1 MKKRGVT
8 SRDVARLAG
17 VSQSAV
23 SRCFSPQAS
32 VSEATRQKVLKAAR
46 ELGYRP
52 NSIARSLITRSS
64 RTVAVVFHSLEN
76 PFYSTLL
83 ERASRFF
90 QDQGYFLQLFAASP
104 GDSISDVIDGLIRS
118 QVEGVLMLAITL
130 DAEQAS
136 MLTDLGIPT
145 VIINRT
151 VAYDGVSQVSCDNFH
166 GGYWAAQ
173 HLIRCGHRR
182 FAWLAGLEGTSTS
195 DQRRDGFLAG
205 LADGGAELHHREV
218 GNYRYD
224 DALLATRRL
233 LSSSEPPDAIFS
245 ANDLMALAVMEAA
258 RHEFCLSIPKDLS
271 VIGFDDVPMAAW
283 PSHSLT
289 SLAQPVDDMIARA
302 TELLMTQIHD
312 AATQPQHIRLPVV
325 PMVRS
330 STRPLLTWQSNSS
343 S

>member
-8 SRDVARLAG
+8 SKDVAKLAG

-23 SRCFSPQAS
+23 SRCFSPHAK
-32 VSEATRQKVLKAAR
+32 VSEATRQKIHKAAR

-64 RTVAVVFHSLEN
+64 QTVAVVFQSLEN
-76 PFYSTLL
+76 PFYSTML

-90 QDQGYFLQLFAASP
+90 QEQGYFLQLFAASP
-104 GDSISDVIDGLIRS
+104 GDSIDDVIDGLIRS

-130 DAEQAS
+130 DAEQAA
-136 MLTDLGIPT
+136 MLTDLSIPI

-151 VAYDGVSQVSCDNFH
+151 VAYDGVSQVSGDNFH

-173 HLIRCGHRR
+173 HLVRCGHQR
-182 FAWLAGLEGTSTS
+182 FAYLAGLDGTSTS
-195 DQRRDGFLAG
+195 DQRRDGFIAG
-205 LADGGAELHHREV
+205 LADKGAELHSQDI

-224 DALLATRRL
+224 DALLAARRL
-233 LSSSEPPDAIFS
+233 LSSSTPPDAIFA

-258 RHEFCLSIPKDLS
+258 RHEFHLS
-271 VIGFDDVPMAAW
+271 VPEELAIIGFDDVPMAAW
-283 PSHSLT
+283 PSHALT
-289 SLAQPVDDMIARA
+289 SLAQPVTDMIARA

-312 AATQPQHIRLPVV
+312 PETIPQHIKLPVV
-325 PMVRS
+325 PMVRG
-330 STRPLLTWQSNSS
+330 STRSLR
-343 S
+343 